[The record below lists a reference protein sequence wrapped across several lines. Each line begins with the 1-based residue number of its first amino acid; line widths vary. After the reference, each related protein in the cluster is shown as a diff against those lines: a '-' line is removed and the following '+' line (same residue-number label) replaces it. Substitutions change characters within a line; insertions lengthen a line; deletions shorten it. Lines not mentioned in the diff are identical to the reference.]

1 MDKKELSNL
10 KDFWD
15 SMAERFKDFEIP
27 TPYNDIFM
35 KNLYFKGMF
44 EKGGTA
50 LDIGCGGG
58 KYSFAMAPYFEKVI
72 GTDISEQMINYAE
85 ERKKDE
91 KNTNTFFRCISWQ
104 ESDIDEL
111 EWENKFDLVFAHM
124 TPAVNSIETMEKM
137 RKASKKWC
145 VITKSVYR
153 KSEIADTVNRIC
165 GNKSN
170 SYGDKEMLELFD
182 MLWKEGIM
190 PEVFYEKER
199 WENVL
204 PLNKAAESY
213 IKRMSV
219 KRELTQR
226 EIEKIKAYFTDIS
239 ENGTVTETTDAVLC
253 TVYWK
258 ENKEEI

>member
-10 KDFWD
+10 RDFWD
-15 SMAERFKDFEIP
+15 SMADRFKDYEIP

-35 KNLYFKGMF
+35 KNLYLRGILENGK
-44 EKGGTA
+44 KA

-58 KYSFAMAPYFEKVI
+58 KYSFALAPYYDEVT
-72 GTDISEQMINYAE
+72 GTDISEQMINYAD
-85 ERKKDE
+85 ERKKSE
-91 KNTNTFFRCISWQ
+91 KTTNVFFRCVSWQ
-104 ESDIDEL
+104 EADIEYL

-124 TPAVNSIETMEKM
+124 TPAVNSPETIEKM
-137 RKASKKWC
+137 RRTAKKWC
-145 VITKSVYR
+145 VMTKSVYR
-153 KSEIADTVNRIC
+153 KSEIADAVNMIC
-165 GNKSN
+165 GSKSN
-170 SYGDKEMLELFD
+170 GYGDKEMLELFD
-182 MLWKEGIM
+182 TLWKEGITL
-190 PEVFYEKER
+190 EVFYEKER

-226 EIEKIKAYFTDIS
+226 ETDEITAYFAGIS
-239 ENGTVTETTDAVLC
+239 KNGMVTEITDAVLC